1 MEWIAWKEKTTGF
14 FRKYRYAGLVLAVG
28 LLLMLLPTGTQKNKT
43 VQETIEPS
51 RPVGTQESLT
61 EILSQIKGV
70 GRVRVMLTVDAG
82 EKTLYQYDED
92 RKEGESGS
100 VRMETVIIT
109 DGSRKE
115 SAVIQQ
121 ILPETYRGALIVCD
135 GADRAAVCLSV
146 VEAVSKVT
154 GLSSDKISVLKM
166 K

>member
-1 MEWIAWKEKTTGF
+1 
-14 FRKYRYAGLVLAVG
+14 
-28 LLLMLLPTGTQKNKT
+28 
-43 VQETIEPS
+43 
-51 RPVGTQESLT
+51 
-61 EILSQIKGV
+61 
-70 GRVRVMLTVDAG
+70 MLTVDAG

-121 ILPETYRGALIVCD
+121 RLPETYRGAVIVCD

-154 GLSSDKISVLKM
+154 GLSSDRISVLKM